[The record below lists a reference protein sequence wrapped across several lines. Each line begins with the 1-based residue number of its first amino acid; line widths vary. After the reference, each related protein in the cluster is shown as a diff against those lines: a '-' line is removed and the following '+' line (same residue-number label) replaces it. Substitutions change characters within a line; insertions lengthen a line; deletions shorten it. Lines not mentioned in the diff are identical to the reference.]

1 VPQVDA
7 KLSTRLRAGS
17 GAHMAAVTPMTH
29 QYHSKVD
36 FKILEEASAPPQKP
50 SQDRNMYNLNNMYE
64 DVSE

>member
-1 VPQVDA
+1 
-7 KLSTRLRAGS
+7 
-17 GAHMAAVTPMTH
+17 MAAVTPMTH